1 MDLDNRATIV
11 LKKGKEKSVLAK
23 HPWIFSGAI
32 AKEPK
37 ELKEGEIVNVVD
49 SNNNYLATGHFH
61 KATISVRCIDFE
73 NAAIDQQFWN
83 TKIQAAYNFRNTLG
97 LINNPTTTLFRLL
110 HGEGDGCPGLVIDIY
125 SKTAIIQVY
134 TKGMYDAIPFINNA
148 LKFVFNDH
156 LKAIYSKSADTLAK
170 HGVQDILDKYT
181 YRHEDYREENY
192 ALEND
197 IKFIVNYIEGQK
209 TGFFIDQ
216 RNNRSLIQ
224 HYAKGKSVLN
234 TFCYTG
240 GFSLYAIKG
249 DATKVVSVDSS
260 KKAMEGL
267 ALNIELNFPDAKH
280 EGITEDVMTYL
291 KKSDEQFD
299 LIILDPPAYAKHL
312 SQVKNAMVGYRNL
325 NTEGL
330 KKIKKGGIL
339 FTFSCSQAVDTELFR
354 KIIFQSALQA
364 NRNVRILHQLSQ
376 PEDHPISIYHPESE
390 YLKGFVLY
398 VN

>member
-1 MDLDNRATIV
+1 MINDKYPIIE
-11 LKKGKEKSVLAK
+11 LKKGKEKSILAK

-37 ELKEGEIVNVVD
+37 GLNDGEIVTVVD
-49 SNNNYLATGHFH
+49 SNKTYLATGHFH
-61 KATISVRCIDFE
+61 KATISVRCIDFD
-73 NAAIDQQFWN
+73 NNTIDQQFWN
-83 TKIQAAYNFRNTLG
+83 NKIQAAYDFRNTLG
-97 LINNPTTTLFRLL
+97 LINNANTTLFRLV
-110 HGEGDGCPGLVIDIY
+110 HGEGDGCPGLVIDVY
-125 SKTAIIQVY
+125 GKTAIIQVY
-134 TKGMYDAIPFINNA
+134 TKGMYDAITFINNA
-148 LKFVFNDH
+148 LKEVFNDNI
-156 LKAIYSKSADTLAK
+156 KAIYSKSAETLAK
-170 HGVQDILDKYT
+170 HGVQNILDEYT
-181 YRHEDYREENY
+181 YRYEDFHEENY

-216 RNNRSLIQ
+216 RNNRSLVQ

-249 DATKVVSVDSS
+249 GANKVVSVDSS
-260 KKAMEGL
+260 KKAMEGV
-267 ALNIELNFPDAKH
+267 AANIALNFPDANH

-339 FTFSCSQAVDTELFR
+339 FTFSCSQAVDKELFR

-398 VN
+398 VD

>member
-1 MDLDNRATIV
+1 MSEKYPVIE

-23 HPWIFSGAI
+23 HPWVFSGAI

-37 ELKEGEIVNVVD
+37 DLNEGTIVSVID
-49 SNNNYLATGHFH
+49 NNKNYLATGHFH
-61 KATISVRCIDFE
+61 KATISVRCLDFE
-73 NAAIDQQFWN
+73 NNTIDLAFW
-83 TKIQAAYNFRNTLG
+83 TKKIQNAYNFRNTLG
-97 LINNPTTTLFRLL
+97 LINNTTTTIYRLI

-125 SKTAIIQVY
+125 DKTAIIQVY
-134 TKGMYDAIPFINNA
+134 TKGMYDAILLINDA
-148 LKFVFNDH
+148 LVNVYKENI
-156 LKAIYSKSADTLAK
+156 KAIYSKSAETLSK
-170 HGVQDILDKYT
+170 HGVQNIIDDYT
-181 YRHEDYREENY
+181 YRHEDFREADF
-192 ALEND
+192 ALENNL
-197 IKFIVNYIEGQK
+197 KFKINYVEGQK

-216 RNNRSLIQ
+216 RNNRSLVQ

-240 GFSLYAIKG
+240 GFSLYALQG
-249 DATKVVSVDSS
+249 GASKVVSVDSS
-260 KKAMEGL
+260 KKAMEGVE
-267 ALNIELNFPDAKH
+267 ANVQLNFPKANH
-280 EGITEDVMTYL
+280 EGTTEDVMTYL
-291 KKSDEQFD
+291 KKSNEQFD

-330 KKIKKGGIL
+330 KKINKGGIL
-339 FTFSCSQAVDTELFR
+339 FTFSCSQAIDKELFR

-364 NRNVRILHQLSQ
+364 GRNVRILHQLSQ

-398 VN
+398 VD

>member
-1 MDLDNRATIV
+1 MINDKYPIV
-11 LKKGKEKSVLAK
+11 ELKKGKEKSILAK

-37 ELKEGEIVNVVD
+37 GLNDGEIVTVVD
-49 SNNNYLATGHFH
+49 SNKTYLATGHFH
-61 KATISVRCIDFE
+61 KATISIRCIDFD
-73 NAAIDQQFWN
+73 NNTIDQQFWN
-83 TKIQAAYNFRNTLG
+83 NKIQAAYDFRNTVG
-97 LINNPTTTLFRLL
+97 LINNANTTLFRLV
-110 HGEGDGCPGLVIDIY
+110 HGEGDGCPGLVIDVY
-125 SKTAIIQVY
+125 GKTAIIQVY
-134 TKGMYDAIPFINNA
+134 TKGMYDAITFINNA
-148 LKFVFNDH
+148 IKEVFNDNI
-156 LKAIYSKSADTLAK
+156 KAIYSKSAETLAK
-170 HGVQDILDKYT
+170 HGVQNILDEYT
-181 YRHEDYREENY
+181 YRYEDFHEENY

-216 RNNRSLIQ
+216 RNNRSLVQ

-249 DATKVVSVDSS
+249 GANKVVSVDSS
-260 KKAMEGL
+260 KKAMEGV
-267 ALNIELNFPDAKH
+267 AANIALNFPDANH

-398 VN
+398 VD

>member
-1 MDLDNRATIV
+1 MNQKYPVIE

-37 ELKEGEIVNVVD
+37 ELKEGTIVSVVD
-49 SNNNYLATGHFH
+49 NDKNYLATGHFH
-61 KATISVRCIDFE
+61 KATISVRCLDFE
-73 NAAIDQQFWN
+73 NNTIDLAFWIN
-83 TKIQAAYNFRNTLG
+83 KIQRAYDFRRTVG
-97 LINNPTTTLFRLL
+97 LINNSATTIYRLI

-125 SKTAIIQVY
+125 DTTAIIQVY
-134 TKGMYDAIPFINNA
+134 TKGMYDAISFINDA
-148 LKFVFNDH
+148 LLAVYKENV
-156 LKAIYSKSADTLAK
+156 KAIYSKSAETLAK
-170 HGVQDILDKYT
+170 HGVQNIVDDYT
-181 YRHEDYREENY
+181 YRHENFHEADF
-192 ALEND
+192 ALENNLMFK
-197 IKFIVNYIEGQK
+197 INYIEGQK

-216 RNNRSLIQ
+216 RNNRSLVQ
-224 HYAKGKSVLN
+224 HYAKGKTVLN

-240 GFSLYAIKG
+240 GFSLYALQG
-249 DATKVVSVDSS
+249 GASKVVSVDSS

-267 ALNIELNFPDAKH
+267 EANITLNFSNAHH
-280 EGITEDVMTYL
+280 EGYTEDVMTYL
-291 KKSDEQFD
+291 KKSTEQFD

-330 KKIKKGGIL
+330 KKISKGGIL

-354 KIIFQSALQA
+354 KIIFQAALQA
-364 NRNVRILHQLSQ
+364 GRNVRILHQLSQ

-398 VN
+398 VD

>member
-1 MDLDNRATIV
+1 MSNKYPIIE

-37 ELKEGEIVNVVD
+37 DLKEGTIVSVIDHNK
-49 SNNNYLATGHFH
+49 NYLATGHFH
-61 KATISVRCIDFE
+61 KATISVRCLDFE
-73 NAAIDQQFWN
+73 DNTIDLDFWTN
-83 TKIQAAYNFRNTLG
+83 KIQNAYNFRNTLG
-97 LINNPTTTLFRLL
+97 LINNTATTIYRLI
-110 HGEGDGCPGLVIDIY
+110 HGEGDGCPGLVIDVY
-125 SKTAIIQVY
+125 DKTAIIQVY
-134 TKGMYDAIPFINNA
+134 TKGMYDAISLINDA
-148 LKFVFNDH
+148 LLNVYKENI
-156 LKAIYSKSADTLAK
+156 KAIYSKSAETLAK
-170 HGVQDILDKYT
+170 HGVQNIIDDYT
-181 YRHEDYREENY
+181 YRHEDFREADF
-192 ALEND
+192 ALENNL
-197 IKFIVNYIEGQK
+197 KFKINYVEGQK

-216 RNNRSLIQ
+216 RNNRSLVQ

-240 GFSLYAIKG
+240 GFSLYALQG
-249 DATKVVSVDSS
+249 GASKVVSVDSS
-260 KKAMEGL
+260 KKAMEGVE
-267 ALNIELNFPDAKH
+267 ANFQLNFTKANH
-280 EGITEDVMTYL
+280 EGNTEDVMTYL
-291 KKSDEQFD
+291 KKSNEQFD

-330 KKIKKGGIL
+330 KKINKGGIL
-339 FTFSCSQAVDTELFR
+339 FTFSCSQAIDKELFR

-364 NRNVRILHQLSQ
+364 GRNVRILHQLSQ

-398 VN
+398 VD

>member
-1 MDLDNRATIV
+1 MNSNKYSIIE
-11 LKKGKEKSVLAK
+11 LKKGKEKSVLAR

-37 ELKEGEIVNVVD
+37 GLNEGEIVIVVD
-49 SNNNYLATGHFH
+49 SNNSYLATGHFH
-61 KATISVRCIDFE
+61 KATISVRCIDFD
-73 NAAIDQQFWN
+73 NNTIDQQFWN
-83 TKIQAAYNFRNTLG
+83 NKIQAAYDFRNTLG
-97 LINNPTTTLFRLL
+97 LINNPSTTLFRLL
-110 HGEGDGCPGLVIDIY
+110 HGEGDGCPGLVIDVY
-125 SKTAIIQVY
+125 GKTAIIQVY
-134 TKGMYDAIPFINNA
+134 TKGMYDAITFINNA
-148 LKFVFNDH
+148 LKSVFNDQ
-156 LKAIYSKSADTLAK
+156 LNAIYSKSAETLAK
-170 HGVQDILDKYT
+170 HGVQNIIDEYT
-181 YRHEDYREENY
+181 YRSEDFHEEKY

-216 RNNRSLIQ
+216 RNNRSLVQ

-249 DATKVVSVDSS
+249 GAKKVVSVDSS
-260 KKAMEGL
+260 KKAMEGV
-267 ALNIELNFPDAKH
+267 AANMELNFPDANH

-291 KKSDEQFD
+291 KKSTDQFD

-339 FTFSCSQAVDTELFR
+339 FTFSCSQAVDKELFR

-398 VN
+398 VD

>member
-1 MDLDNRATIV
+1 MNNQYPIIQ
-11 LKKGKEKSVLAK
+11 LKNGKEKSVLSR

-37 ELKEGEIVNVVD
+37 NLNEGEIVVVTD
-49 SNNNYLATGHFH
+49 SQNNYLATGHFH
-61 KATISVRCIDFE
+61 KATISVRCLDFE
-73 NAAIDQQFWN
+73 NNAIDLSFWIR
-83 TKIQAAYNFRNTLG
+83 KIQSAYELRQSIELTQNPHTNIYR
-97 LINNPTTTLFRLL
+97 LI

-125 SKTAIIQVY
+125 NHTAIIQVY
-134 TKGMYDAIPFINNA
+134 TKGMYNAIAEIKDALLSVYGNR
-148 LKFVFNDH
+148 
-156 LKAIYSKSADTLAK
+156 LKAIYSKSSETLAK
-170 HGVQDILDKYT
+170 HGVANISDDYLYKS
-181 YRHEDYREENY
+181 EDYQELPY
-192 ALEND
+192 ALENS
-197 IKFIVNYIEGQK
+197 IKFSVNYLEGQK

-216 RNNRSLIQ
+216 RNNRSLVE
-224 HYAKGKSVLN
+224 HYSNGKSVLN

-240 GFSLYAIKG
+240 GFSLYALKG
-249 DATKVVSVDSS
+249 GATKVVSVDSS
-260 KKAMEGL
+260 KKAIEGVNK
-267 ALNIELNFPDAKH
+267 NIEQNFPKANH
-280 EGITEDVMTYL
+280 ESITEDVMTYL
-291 KKSDEQFD
+291 KKSTDQFD

-339 FTFSCSQAVDTELFR
+339 FTFSCSQAIDKELFR

-364 NRNVRILHQLSQ
+364 GRNVRILHQLSQ

-398 VN
+398 VD

>member
-1 MDLDNRATIV
+1 MNQKYPVIE
-11 LKKGKEKSVLAK
+11 LKKGKEKSILAK

-37 ELKEGEIVNVVD
+37 GLNEGEIVTVVD
-49 SNNNYLATGHFH
+49 SNKTYLATGHFH
-61 KATISVRCIDFE
+61 KATISVRCIDFD
-73 NAAIDQQFWN
+73 NNTIDQQFWN

-97 LINNPTTTLFRLL
+97 LINNTNTTLFRLV
-110 HGEGDGCPGLVIDIY
+110 HGEGDGCPGLVIDVY
-125 SKTAIIQVY
+125 GKTAIIQVY
-134 TKGMYDAIPFINNA
+134 TKGMYDAITFINNA
-148 LKFVFNDH
+148 LKEVFNDNI
-156 LKAIYSKSADTLAK
+156 KAIYSKSAETLAK
-170 HGVQDILDKYT
+170 HGVQNIIDEYT
-181 YRHEDYREENY
+181 YRHEDFHEENY

-197 IKFIVNYIEGQK
+197 IKFIINYIEGQK

-216 RNNRSLIQ
+216 RNNRSLVQ
-224 HYAKGKSVLN
+224 HYSKGKSVLN

-240 GFSLYAIKG
+240 GFSLYALKG
-249 DATKVVSVDSS
+249 GATKVVSVDSS
-260 KKAMEGL
+260 KKAMEGVS
-267 ALNIELNFPDAKH
+267 ANMELNFPKANH
-280 EGITEDVMTYL
+280 EGITEDVMSYL

-398 VN
+398 VD